1 MSKSWL
7 VVLTWNGKD
16 DTLELL
22 SSLSDSALPN
32 TTVLVVDNA
41 SSDGTLEAVRSQH
54 PWVQTIRT
62 ESNLGY
68 AGGNNVG
75 IRCAIDHGAR
85 VIGVLNNDTRVDK
98 GFWEPLV
105 ELASRGGTAVS
116 PDIRYANNP
125 TRSWFYGATVSA
137 KDGTVIHLQDDDQP
151 PREEVAITD
160 SLTGCCLVASADTW
174 KAVGGFDEGMYLIFE
189 DADWSMRAR
198 QLDVQLL
205 LQPRSRVEHKVS
217 QSLRD
222 LGGLGLFYFCRNG
235 IVFARRWLGPCA
247 AARFSAR
254 VVVLDGLRD
263 IRHHGLGGTRSL
275 TVRCVAALMAT
286 IGRNG
291 AAGPWIRR
299 IATSRRDRA

>member
-1 MSKSWL
+1 M
-7 VVLTWNGKD
+7 
-16 DTLELL
+16 
-22 SSLSDSALPN
+22 
-32 TTVLVVDNA
+32 
-41 SSDGTLEAVRSQH
+41 
-54 PWVQTIRT
+54 
-62 ESNLGY
+62 
-68 AGGNNVG
+68 
-75 IRCAIDHGAR
+75 
-85 VIGVLNNDTRVDK
+85 IGVLNNDTRVDK

-235 IVFARRWLGPCA
+235 IVFAALARSVRCDTILRTGCRSRWASGHSPSRVRR
-247 AARFSAR
+247 
-254 VVVLDGLRD
+254 
-263 IRHHGLGGTRSL
+263 TRSL